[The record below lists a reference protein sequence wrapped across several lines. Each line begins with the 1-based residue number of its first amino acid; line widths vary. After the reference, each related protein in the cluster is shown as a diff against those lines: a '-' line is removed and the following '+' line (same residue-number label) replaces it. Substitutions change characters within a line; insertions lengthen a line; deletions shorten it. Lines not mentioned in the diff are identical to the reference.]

1 KLNQK
6 IDLGEDNPSIA
17 ISASEGYQATESS
30 GLFDESNR
38 SSQIVL
44 SASLPLFSGLSSI
57 YKKRAHSK
65 SIAILERQ
73 IQEKKRI
80 VALHYEQM
88 QEELNQKKTLL
99 KSYERWKSFAKKSL
113 LEAQKSYRI
122 GRINFLQL
130 SQVQQS
136 LDNAESSYWDTWY
149 DFHSKRLKMLNL
161 QGQVL

>member
-1 KLNQK
+1 MVILLV
-6 IDLGEDNPSIA
+6 DAE
-17 ISASEGYQATESS
+17 
-30 GLFDESNR
+30 
-38 SSQIVL
+38 
-44 SASLPLFSGLSSI
+44 
-57 YKKRAHSK
+57 
-65 SIAILERQ
+65 LERGKGK
-73 IQEKKRI
+73 ETG
-80 VALHYEQM
+80 YFW
-88 QEELNQKKTLL
+88 QKKTLL